1 MELIKLEFFRIIA
14 DNLLIILITA
24 GGFLLHLFEY
34 FMGKTKYGSLLEF
47 ILSLVKKDEPK
58 A

>member
-1 MELIKLEFFRIIA
+1 MEQIKMAFLKLIA
-14 DNLLIILITA
+14 DNLLVILIA
-24 GGFLLHLFEY
+24 VGGFALHLFEY

-47 ILSLVKKDEPK
+47 IFSLVKKDEPK